1 MTLLTFDWPFFKK
14 WLLLTFLY
22 QHFIYFCVTF
32 LLIIYFASQAEYE
45 ERLKAMQS
53 EMEKRHGD
61 LTEAQEQVKTQ
72 NINFYFYL
80 KSKNQLLLSTFVNIW
95 LSGIWLV

>member
-1 MTLLTFDWPFFKK
+1 MIVV
-14 WLLLTFLY
+14 Y
-22 QHFIYFCVTF
+22 VFISKF
-32 LLIIYFASQAEYE
+32 LLILRHIFIYFASQAEYE

-61 LTEAQEQVKTQ
+61 LTEAQEQVRTRNK
-72 NINFYFYL
+72 NLFYL